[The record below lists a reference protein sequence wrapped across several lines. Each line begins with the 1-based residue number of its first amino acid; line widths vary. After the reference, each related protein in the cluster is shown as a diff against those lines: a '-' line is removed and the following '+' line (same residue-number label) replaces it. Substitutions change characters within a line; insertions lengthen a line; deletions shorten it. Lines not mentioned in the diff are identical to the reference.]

1 MNTDTQS
8 QNTPQTNECHD
19 ERSPT
24 LADRFQQ
31 LFAEHITPERKI
43 SNSPI
48 IGYSVP
54 LRLLRR
60 FSIIACLNCY
70 LCRSEDEYDPPEG
83 TPIMAWSMNY
93 IAIMIDDR
101 IHTHGTKF
109 SVIRLSDYWWAQEQ
123 EHTPNIEDVGRTI
136 ILEESRSRR
145 RRRRS
150 RGQ

>member
-8 QNTPQTNECHD
+8 QNTSQTNDCHD

-31 LFAEHITPERKI
+31 LFAEHITPESRKL
-43 SNSPI
+43 NTTI

-83 TPIMAWSMNY
+83 APIMAWSMDY

-101 IHTHGTKF
+101 THTHGTKF
-109 SVIRLSDYWWAQEQ
+109 SVIRLRDYWWAQGQ

-136 ILEESRSRR
+136 ILEEQRPHRR
-145 RRRRS
+145 RNRER
-150 RGQ
+150 